1 MESVTTDLET
11 GRVKSNICTSTLTC
25 HILRQLPIKAD
36 SHFFRPILLKLA
48 GTLKNGKNRIP
59 LFCFSLKLKITKIF
73 AIEFFRVFLMVYV
86 YSDTEIDQILTVY
99 RNQSVESK
107 AVEIFR
113 LSLVVFS

>member
-1 MESVTTDLET
+1 
-11 GRVKSNICTSTLTC
+11 
-25 HILRQLPIKAD
+25 
-36 SHFFRPILLKLA
+36 
-48 GTLKNGKNRIP
+48 
-59 LFCFSLKLKITKIF
+59 
-73 AIEFFRVFLMVYV
+73 MVYV